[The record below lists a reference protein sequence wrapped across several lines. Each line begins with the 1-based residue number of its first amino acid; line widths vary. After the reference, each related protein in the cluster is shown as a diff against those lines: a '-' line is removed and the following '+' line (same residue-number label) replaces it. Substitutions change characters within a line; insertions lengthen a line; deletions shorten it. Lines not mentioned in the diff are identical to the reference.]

1 MIKNLEKLLADVE
14 NYLPFYEKQVEG
26 ISKSPIG
33 WHIEHLLLTLDRVIE
48 RLSQTNK
55 QNYKWKFN
63 LSRLVIMTTGR
74 IPRGRAKS
82 PSSVR
87 PQTDI
92 NQESLSS
99 HLKLT
104 RDKLKQLKQL
114 DRGQY
119 FEHPY
124 FGHIKLKQAIRFL
137 EIHTT
142 HHLHIIKDING

>member
-1 MIKNLEKLLADVE
+1 MIKNLEILLGTVE
-14 NYLPFYEKQVEG
+14 KYLPFYEKQVEG

-33 WHIEHLLLTLDRVIE
+33 WHIEPLLLTLDRVIE

-55 QNYKWKFN
+55 KNYKWKFN
-63 LSRLVIMTTGR
+63 LSRLVILTTGK

-92 NQESLSS
+92 HQESLTS

-104 RDKLKQLKQL
+104 RDKLKQLEQL
-114 DRGQY
+114 DPGQY

-124 FGHIKLKQAIRFL
+124 FGHIKLKQTVRFL

-142 HHLHIIKDING
+142 HHLQIIKDIRG